1 MMQLDEEKKKSSFD
15 EDNFQRLSD
24 FLVPALQNM
33 APGKRIAKN
42 MVGDAWA
49 KVMGEQASTHVRVIG
64 FKNEKLR
71 LSTAELDW
79 YRTVQKNKASI
90 IDRLNTHLGSRVV
103 EDVEVVFTG

>member
-1 MMQLDEEKKKSSFD
+1 MRPDEEKKKSSSG

-24 FLVPALQNM
+24 FLFPALESM

-49 KVMGEQASTHVRVIG
+49 KVMGTQARDHVRIIRFTG
-64 FKNEKLR
+64 KKLR
-71 LSTAELDW
+71 LSTAELNW
-79 YRTVQKNKASI
+79 YRTVQKNKVSI